1 MKRQVAIGLVLAV
14 LVGLFGSL
22 SISAEEKIYTYAGTE

>member
-1 MKRQVAIGLVLAV
+1 MKRQMAIGLVLAV

-22 SISAEEKIYTYAGTE
+22 SISAEGKTYTYAGME

>member
-22 SISAEEKIYTYAGTE
+22 SISAEEKTGGK